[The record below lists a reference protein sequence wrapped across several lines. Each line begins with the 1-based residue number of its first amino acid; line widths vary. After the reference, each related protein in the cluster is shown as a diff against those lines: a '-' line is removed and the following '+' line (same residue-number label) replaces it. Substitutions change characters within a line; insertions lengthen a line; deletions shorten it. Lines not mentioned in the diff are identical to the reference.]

1 MAGGQ
6 VAVVRVE
13 VCVTKYFPLRV
24 QGCSRAGTHMAGG
37 QVAVVRVEACVTK
50 YFSLE
55 A

>member
-24 QGCSRAGTHMAGG
+24 QGCSRAGNTHGRWAGG
-37 QVAVVRVEACVTK
+37 HC
-50 YFSLE
+50 
-55 A
+55 